1 MKKVAF
7 LLLLALLIG
16 IQLFAQNGGST
27 DSANFIR
34 EDYEI
39 PANNLYVQDW
49 SAEYVVGRELPLPFG
64 NNNDLKIILVDASN
78 TPFAM
83 PCEPEKVLSKYG
95 TRSGKMHTGIDLKLS
110 LGAPVRCCF
119 DGVVRLVKN
128 SPSYGK
134 VVVVRHY
141 NALET
146 LYAHLDSV
154 CVGRGEI
161 VKSGQLV
168 GLAGRTGR
176 ASTEHLHFETRF
188 LYTHFDPSKM
198 IDFDEE
204 ELISNI
210 LVLTKED
217 LHVEEEYPEE
227 NAVTP
232 TLEPENKKP
241 QATTEPAKPT
251 APANG
256 DYHIVKQG
264 DTLYRIA
271 LNNHTT
277 VEKICRLNNIDEN
290 ATLQLGQKIRVR

>member
-1 MKKVAF
+1 MKKISF
-7 LLLLALLIG
+7 LLFLTLLIG
-16 IQLFAQNGGST
+16 NQLFAQKDST
-27 DSANFIR
+27 HFIK

-39 PANNLYVQDW
+39 PAHNLYVQDW
-49 SAEYVVGRELPLPFG
+49 NAEFVVGRELPLPFG
-64 NNNDLKIILVDASN
+64 YNNDLKIILVDGAN
-78 TPFAM
+78 TPFVM

-95 TRSGKMHTGIDLKLS
+95 MRNNRMHTGIDLKLA
-110 LGAPVRCCF
+110 LGAPVLCCF
-119 DGVVRLVKN
+119 DGVVRMVKN

-141 NALET
+141 NGLET
-146 LYAHLDSV
+146 LYAHLDSI
-154 CVGRGEI
+154 CVKNNEI
-161 VKSGQLV
+161 ALT
-168 GLAGRTGR
+168 GRTGR
-176 ASTEHLHFETRF
+176 ATTEHLHFETRF

-204 ELISNI
+204 ELVSNI
-210 LVLTKED
+210 LVLSKSD

-232 TLEPENKKP
+232 ETTPEVNKP
-241 QATTEPAKPT
+241 QTPT
-251 APANG
+251 APAKPAAPTNG

-290 ATLQLGQKIRVR
+290 STLQLGQKIRVR

>member
-1 MKKVAF
+1 
-7 LLLLALLIG
+7 
-16 IQLFAQNGGST
+16 
-27 DSANFIR
+27 
-34 EDYEI
+34 
-39 PANNLYVQDW
+39 
-49 SAEYVVGRELPLPFG
+49 
-64 NNNDLKIILVDASN
+64 
-78 TPFAM
+78 M
-83 PCEPEKVLSKYG
+83 PCESEKVLSKYG
-95 TRSGKMHTGIDLKLS
+95 TRNGRMHTGIDLKLA

-134 VVVVRHY
+134 VVVIRHY
-141 NALET
+141 NGLET
-146 LYAHLDSV
+146 LYAHLDSI
-154 CVGRGEI
+154 CVSHDEI

-188 LYTHFDPSKM
+188 LYTHFDPAKM

-204 ELISNI
+204 ELVSNI
-210 LVLTKED
+210 LVLSKAD

-232 TLEPENKKP
+232 IPTPSTDK
-241 QATTEPAKPT
+241 AKPEAT
-251 APANG
+251 NNPTKPAAPTNG

-271 LNNHTT
+271 INNHTT

>member
-1 MKKVAF
+1 
-7 LLLLALLIG
+7 
-16 IQLFAQNGGST
+16 
-27 DSANFIR
+27 
-34 EDYEI
+34 
-39 PANNLYVQDW
+39 
-49 SAEYVVGRELPLPFG
+49 
-64 NNNDLKIILVDASN
+64 
-78 TPFAM
+78 
-83 PCEPEKVLSKYG
+83 
-95 TRSGKMHTGIDLKLS
+95 
-110 LGAPVRCCF
+110 
-119 DGVVRLVKN
+119 
-128 SPSYGK
+128 
-134 VVVVRHY
+134 
-141 NALET
+141 
-146 LYAHLDSV
+146 
-154 CVGRGEI
+154 
-161 VKSGQLV
+161 
-168 GLAGRTGR
+168 
-176 ASTEHLHFETRF
+176 
-188 LYTHFDPSKM
+188 M

-277 VEKICRLNNIDEN
+277 VEKICRLDNIDEN

>member
-1 MKKVAF
+1 MKKAHFLF
-7 LLLLALLIG
+7 LLLFLVGNLLI
-16 IQLFAQNGGST
+16 AQN

-34 EDYEI
+34 EDFEI
-39 PANNLYVQDW
+39 PAHNLYVQDW
-49 SAEYVVGRELPLPFG
+49 SKEFVVGREIPLPFG
-64 NNNDLKIILVDASN
+64 NNSDLKIILVDGAN
-78 TPFAM
+78 TPFVM
-83 PCEPEKVLSKYG
+83 PCEAEKILSHYG
-95 TRSGKMHTGIDLKLS
+95 TRNGKLHTGIDLKLA
-110 LGAPVRCCF
+110 LGAPVHCCF

-141 NALET
+141 NGLET
-146 LYAHLDSV
+146 LYAHLDSI
-154 CVGRGEI
+154 CVKSDEI
-161 VKSGQLV
+161 VKSGQLL
-168 GLAGRTGR
+168 GLAGRTGH

-188 LYTHFDPSKM
+188 LYTHFDPAKM

-204 ELISNI
+204 ALVSNI
-210 LVLTKED
+210 LVLSKED
-217 LHVEEEYPEE
+217 LHVEEEYSDE
-227 NAVTP
+227 NATSP
-232 TLEPENKKP
+232 APATDNKKP
-241 QATTEPAKPT
+241 QNPP

>member
-1 MKKVAF
+1 MKKISF
-7 LLLLALLIG
+7 LLFLTLLIG
-16 IQLFAQNGGST
+16 NQSFAQKDST
-27 DSANFIR
+27 NFIR

-39 PANNLYVQDW
+39 PAHNLYVQDW
-49 SAEYVVGRELPLPFG
+49 SAEFVVGRELPLPFG
-64 NNNDLKIILVDASN
+64 YNNDLKIILVDGAN
-78 TPFAM
+78 TPFVM

-95 TRSGKMHTGIDLKLS
+95 PRNKQMHTGIDLKLA

-141 NALET
+141 NGLET
-146 LYAHLDSV
+146 LYAHLDSI
-154 CVGRGEI
+154 CVGRDEI

-204 ELISNI
+204 ELVSNI
-210 LVLTKED
+210 LVLSKSD

-232 TLEPENKKP
+232 EPVPEVNKP
-241 QATTEPAKPT
+241 QAPAAPTKPA
-251 APANG
+251 APTNG

-277 VEKICRLNNIDEN
+277 VEKLCRLNNIDEN

>member
-1 MKKVAF
+1 MKKVFFSLF
-7 LLLLALLIG
+7 LVLLFSN
-16 IQLFAQNGGST
+16 QLFAQNDST
-27 DSANFIR
+27 NFIH

-39 PANNLYVQDW
+39 PAHNLYVQDW
-49 SAEYVVGRELPLPFG
+49 SAEFVVGRELPLPFG
-64 NNNDLKIILVDASN
+64 NNNDLKIILVDGSN
-78 TPFAM
+78 TPFVM
-83 PCEPEKVLSKYG
+83 PCESEKVLSKYG
-95 TRSGKMHTGIDLKLS
+95 TRNGRMHTGIDLKLA

-134 VVVVRHY
+134 VVVIRHY
-141 NALET
+141 NGLET
-146 LYAHLDSV
+146 LYAHLDSI
-154 CVGRGEI
+154 CVSHDEI

-188 LYTHFDPSKM
+188 LYTHFDPAKM

-210 LVLTKED
+210 LVLTKGD
-217 LHVEEEYPEE
+217 LHVEEEYPDD
-227 NAVTP
+227 NAVT
-232 TLEPENKKP
+232 
-241 QATTEPAKPT
+241 AEPAQGAKTPQSPTTPTKPT
-251 APANG
+251 APTNG

-271 LNNHTT
+271 VNNHTT
-277 VEKICRLNNIDEN
+277 IEKLCRLNNIDEN

>member
-1 MKKVAF
+1 MKKIPF
-7 LLLLALLIG
+7 LLLLLFLIG
-16 IQLFAQNGGST
+16 NQLVAQI
-27 DSANFIR
+27 DSSNFIR

-39 PANNLYVQDW
+39 PAHNLYVQDW
-49 SAEYVVGRELPLPFG
+49 SAEFVVGRELPLPFG
-64 NNNDLKIILVDASN
+64 NNSDLKIILVDGAN

-95 TRSGKMHTGIDLKLS
+95 TRNGKMHTGIDLKLAM
-110 LGAPVRCCF
+110 GAPVRCCF
-119 DGVVRLVKN
+119 DGVVRLVKY

-141 NALET
+141 NGLET
-146 LYAHLDSV
+146 LYAHLDSI
-154 CVGRGEI
+154 CVGRDEL
-161 VKSGQLV
+161 VKSGQLL

-198 IDFDEE
+198 IDFVEE

-210 LVLTKED
+210 LVLSKTD

-232 TLEPENKKP
+232 ASTPEVVKP
-241 QATTEPAKPT
+241 QNPTTPTKPT
-251 APANG
+251 APTNSE
-256 DYHIVKQG
+256 YHIVKQG

>member
-7 LLLLALLIG
+7 LLLLLFLIVNQS
-16 IQLFAQNGGST
+16 IAQNNENT
-27 DSANFIR
+27 DSSNFIR

-39 PANNLYVQDW
+39 PAHNLYVQDW
-49 SAEYVVGRELPLPFG
+49 SKEFVVGRELPLPFG
-64 NNNDLKIILVDASN
+64 SNSDLKIILVDGNN
-78 TPFAM
+78 TPFVM

-95 TRSGKMHTGIDLKLS
+95 SRNGRMHTGIDLKLA

-141 NALET
+141 NGLET
-146 LYAHLDSV
+146 LYAHLDSI
-154 CVGRGEI
+154 CVKNDEI
-161 VKSGQLV
+161 VNSGQLV

-204 ELISNI
+204 ELLSNI
-210 LVLTKED
+210 LVLTKND
-217 LHVEEEYPEE
+217 LHAEEEYPEE
-227 NAVTP
+227 NAVATEP
-232 TLEPENKKP
+232 TQENKKP
-241 QATTEPAKPT
+241 QATTEPTKPT
-251 APANG
+251 TSADGN
-256 DYHIVKQG
+256 YHIVKQG

>member
-1 MKKVAF
+1 MKKVPF
-7 LLLLALLIG
+7 LLLLTFFFLTWNSLT
-16 IQLFAQNGGST
+16 AQS
-27 DSANFIR
+27 DSSNFIR

-39 PANNLYVQDW
+39 PAHNLYVQDW
-49 SAEYVVGRELPLPFG
+49 NTEFVVGRELPLPFG
-64 NNNDLKIILVDASN
+64 SNNDLKIILVDGNN

-83 PCEPEKVLSKYG
+83 PCEPEKILSKYG
-95 TRSGKMHTGIDLKLS
+95 MRNNRMHTGIDLKLA

-141 NALET
+141 NGLET
-146 LYAHLDSV
+146 LYAHLDSI
-154 CVGRGEI
+154 CVSRDEI

-188 LYTHFDPSKM
+188 LYTHFDPAKM

-204 ELISNI
+204 ELASNI
-210 LVLTKED
+210 LVLSKSD
-217 LHVEEEYPEE
+217 LHVEEEYPDE
-227 NAVTP
+227 NAVTS
-232 TLEPENKKP
+232 EPAPEAKKP
-241 QATTEPAKPT
+241 QSTTEPAKPAAST
-251 APANG
+251 NA